1 MIEGLDVAVQEGN
14 VLLGII
20 KKHAGELAG
29 NGIEAE
35 DIQVLQ
41 AAIADVFAKNKLQTD
56 AVQAVSDLTVLQNK
70 SMEKGLALIRK
81 TQAAAASVYGEGDK
95 QRMKEFHVGV
105 VSVTTVKVM
114 TTELAYMKGVAEKRK
129 IDLAKRGLKDADI
142 AAFDTINAELTD
154 NDASQEAA
162 KKMQKEATAA
172 RNDSVGTLNNIMRS
186 MRKAAR
192 VAFADKPEML
202 VEFETIT
209 AARSGKK
216 QEPVPAVNAAAT
228 ASAAK

>member
-1 MIEGLDVAVQEGN
+1 
-14 VLLGII
+14 
-20 KKHAGELAG
+20 
-29 NGIEAE
+29 
-35 DIQVLQ
+35 
-41 AAIADVFAKNKLQTD
+41 
-56 AVQAVSDLTVLQNK
+56 
-70 SMEKGLALIRK
+70 MEKGVALIRK